1 MIQIVLVLAY
11 IAITIGIGIGTKR
24 KANSAKTFDGTGLG
38 VLMCVAAGAG
48 EWLGGTATTGVAE
61 YGYLYGLSGAWYTI
75 ANGLGICFLAIF
87 FAKLFRSFNL
97 STIPGIIGNY
107 LGEKAKMAS
116 SALLI
121 FVTIAIGSSQMVAI
135 GTLSEELFHINAIAA
150 IIVLG
155 LGILTY
161 TALGGMLAVGYTNV
175 MHVLVMYA
183 GSILSVVLCLKDTGG
198 FTALTETLP
207 DTYFSMSSI
216 GLTKISSWLIASI
229 LGACV
234 AQAGIQP
241 ILAAKDNKTA
251 VKSSYWIAIIVIP
264 FGLLSAI
271 LGMIARVRFPD
282 LENAK
287 SALPALLMS
296 MNPVTGGFVMASV
309 IAAILSTASPLFLAC
324 GTLFSRDIYITQ
336 KQLKHCPIQDKSIL
350 KVSRGASFAF
360 GCISILLA
368 VFFYDSQ
375 RLLDIVYFAYSIRG
389 SLFIIL
395 LLSIYWKRTSAR
407 IAVLAMEATCV
418 VGLIWILYK
427 NIFGQYPISPHFSET
442 YAAVLTSAMVT
453 VLGSILYPELS
464 IKK

>member
-1 MIQIVLVLAY
+1 MIQVILVLTY
-11 IAITIGIGIGTKR
+11 IALTIGIGIRTK
-24 KANSAKTFDGTGLG
+24 KKMNSSKTFDGAGLG
-38 VLMCVAAGAG
+38 LLMCVAAGAG

-87 FAKLFRSFNL
+87 FAGLFRSFNI
-97 STIPGIIGNY
+97 STIPGIIGKY

-116 SALLI
+116 AALLI
-121 FVTIAIGSSQMVAI
+121 FVTVAIGSSQMVAI
-135 GTLSEELFHINAIAA
+135 GTLSEELFHINATAA

-183 GSILSVVLCLKDTGG
+183 GSILSVVLCLSDIGG
-198 FTALTETLP
+198 MASLRHTLP
-207 DTYFSMSSI
+207 NTYFSMSSI
-216 GLTKISSWLIASI
+216 GMTKISSWLIASI

-241 ILAAKDNKTA
+241 ILASKDTKTA
-251 VKSSYWIAIIVIP
+251 VKSSYLIAIIVIP
-264 FGLLSAI
+264 FGLLSAL
-271 LGMIARVRFPD
+271 LGMIARVKFPN

-287 SALPALLMS
+287 LALPTLLMS
-296 MNPVTGGFVMASV
+296 MNSLTGGFVMASV
-309 IAAILSTASPLFLAC
+309 MAAILSTASPIFLAC
-324 GTLFSRDIYITQ
+324 GTLFSRDIYCTR
-336 KQLKHCPIQDKSIL
+336 KQLNNCPTNDKQTL
-350 KVSRGASFAF
+350 KVSRGASFIF
-360 GCISILLA
+360 GCICILLA

-395 LLSIYWKRTSAR
+395 LLSIYWKKTSTH
-407 IAVLAMEATCV
+407 IAVLAMGATCL
-418 VGLIWILYK
+418 VGLIWIVYK
-427 NIFGQYPISPHFSET
+427 NIVGQYPISPYFSET
-442 YAAVLTSAMVT
+442 YAAVLTSVVIT
-453 VLGSILYPELS
+453 VFGSIILPHAE
-464 IKK
+464 K